1 MLRLLGFLSGSV
13 IVGAALFVLA
23 ESPEVVKKAAEGD
36 LAQADIRQ
44 AIAQSKDKLQQQI
57 QEAIKPAATSGTDS
71 GAKSTAVEIPP
82 TNANPET
89 LAKVKNTELALAAT
103 IDEIA
108 ASNERLNNA
117 LAAVTDQQNQATAQS
132 VFPTATLAPSRK
144 SAKPMANPMPQPMT
158 SPSDEENTPTLAMLD
173 KTKALPPLDTDPLN
187 RQPQQLSLPDSSQ
200 DRSQVPDDGSA
211 VDDNQAW
218 HTVWDGFRSEL
229 SAKGFSRQL
238 SKQTGRDLRIKRQ
251 GPGRYLVQMS
261 YRSMEDLEAGLSEIG
276 AKTGLKLTAKT
287 L

>member
-44 AIAQSKDKLQQQI
+44 AIAHSKDKLQQQI

-144 SAKPMANPMPQPMT
+144 SAKPMT

-173 KTKALPPLDTDPLN
+173 KTKALPSLDTDPLN
-187 RQPQQLSLPDSSQ
+187 LQPQQLSLPDSSQ

-261 YRSMEDLEAGLSEIG
+261 YLNMEDLEAGLSEIG